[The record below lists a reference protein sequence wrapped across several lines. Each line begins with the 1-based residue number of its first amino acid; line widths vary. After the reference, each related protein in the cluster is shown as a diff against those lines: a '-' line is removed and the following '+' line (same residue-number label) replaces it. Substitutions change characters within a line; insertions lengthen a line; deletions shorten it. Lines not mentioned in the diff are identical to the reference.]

1 MAKLKIS
8 EIKLGMVLNSDLYD
22 ENDVLLIG
30 AGTEITSS
38 HIDFLKRKSIDEVS
52 IKNEDTLA
60 QNSHVQKP
68 GFHDDTLDVEEKYR
82 TTVKKFKSIY
92 TEFKLGRVPIYQEI
106 DDAIE
111 PLYESILNDDLFTRK
126 IWQIHAYDDYTFDHS
141 VRVSMIS
148 GLLAKWC
155 GLKDLQIKDAA
166 LAGLLHDIGK
176 CNIPDQILNKPS
188 TLTLEE
194 FKVMKTHAILG
205 YILIKDIPNI
215 SYDVL
220 LGVMQHHER
229 VDGSGYP
236 NGIKGNEINYLAKIV
251 AVADVYCAMTQD
263 RVYKAS
269 MHSFEAMSF
278 ILEKCHTSLDFSI
291 AKTFLGN
298 VAHFYIGHK
307 VVLNNDQQGEIIMTY
322 KDDPSRPLVRVG
334 ENYFDLRRHMDLE
347 IVTMIE

>member
-22 ENDVLLIG
+22 DNDVLLIG
-30 AGTEITSS
+30 AGTEIASS

-60 QNSHVQKP
+60 QSSHVQKP

-155 GLKDLQIKDAA
+155 GLNDLQIKDAA

-263 RVYKAS
+263 RVYKES

-307 VVLNNDQQGEIIMTY
+307 VVLNNNQQGEIIMTY